1 MSLPTEYR
9 VKIDEALSKR
19 KHLGEEQFL
28 TTAQLSYANKDKAM
42 ILASQEI
49 ARKAAKV
56 VQDDLAS
63 KLSGIVTKALR
74 AVFSDNVEFVAEF
87 VERRGASECD
97 LYVKV
102 GGKPRD
108 ILKGDGGGLADI
120 VSICLQI
127 AYILLL
133 PDVDRILIADE
144 ALRHLDKEAQ
154 ERFALVLEAL
164 TKEFGFTF
172 ILATHADPI
181 TDVAEVVFQVSKPG
195 DTSIVK
201 RRVR

>member
-1 MSLPTEYR
+1 MNLISAR
-9 VKIDEALSKR
+9 SKINDALSKSR
-19 KHLGEEQFL
+19 HLADDL
-28 TTAQLSYANKDKAM
+28 ALVNAQIDNANQKKSLV
-42 ILASQEI
+42 LAAQEV

-63 KLSGIVTKALR
+63 KLSGIVTKALQ
-74 AVFSDNVEFVAEF
+74 AVFNDHVEFVAEF
-87 VERRGASECD
+87 VERRNVSECD

-102 GGKPRD
+102 NGKQRD

-144 ALRHLDKEAQ
+144 ALRHLDREAQ
-154 ERFALVLEAL
+154 ERFAQVLASL
-164 TKEFGFTF
+164 CQEFNFTF

-181 TDVAEVVFQVSKPG
+181 TDVAQVVFQVSKPG
-195 DTSIVK
+195 DVSIVK
-201 RRVR
+201 RRER